1 MSSIERFATPLG
13 DDERAELIRDALA
26 AAALARAAKG
36 GPSWEGLETAL
47 ERQLEKVSPR
57 ALESLTI
64 HASDTGSLRKAIR
77 EAYRAGDLIPQ
88 KRDYSDAELEL

>member
-1 MSSIERFATPLG
+1 MDAIEKYVTPLG
-13 DDERAELIRDALA
+13 DDERSELIRDALA

-36 GPSWEGLETAL
+36 GPSREGLEAAL

-57 ALESLTI
+57 ALEALTI

-77 EAYRAGDLIPQ
+77 DAYRAGDLIPQ